1 MSGNMEK
8 IWIWKSFELIRKDNE
23 EDNTKDYPYDLTDWI
38 NAIRNYIN
46 YISMFE
52 PKIKD
57 CDFRYYLK
65 PANDTDNELK
75 GIISFTC
82 YLPNL
87 LLPTDRLVQLIN
99 DLAFEKDDLTL
110 VFVAEG
116 ISDDG

>member
-8 IWIWKSFELIRKDNE
+8 IWKSFELVRNNNG
-23 EDNTKDYPYDLTDWI
+23 EDNTNDYPYDLKDWI
-38 NAIRNYIN
+38 NVICNYIN
-46 YISMFE
+46 YISIFE
-52 PKIKD
+52 PRIDD

-65 PANDTDNELK
+65 PVNNTGNDLK

-99 DLAFEKDDLTL
+99 DLAPEKDDLTL
-110 VFVAEG
+110 VFVAGG